1 MIRNARTRTAVATV
15 ALWLSLAPAARAALY
30 NLTDLGSLGGV
41 KGSGGYAFA
50 AGIAAGYSFIPGSG
64 YCHAMINDRGTVLD
78 LGTLGGTQSL
88 ARSVNSRG
96 DVVGWAYPPGFDWQR
111 AFLWH
116 AGSMIDL
123 GTFGGTTSD
132 AHGINDDGVV
142 VGSAFNREGHERPFW
157 WKNGVMHDMGALG
170 GTGGR
175 ALAVN
180 AAGDIVGW
188 ASTPDDAEI
197 HAFLGKPEGPLY
209 DLGTLGGPACYAW
222 AINDVVHVCGWSYLQ
237 ANSPASRAFL
247 WADGAMKSIGTLGG
261 IYSSAFGMNNSDE
274 IVGNS
279 TRADGVQVAFLW
291 RNDEIVDL
299 NGLLP
304 PGTGWLLTE
313 AYSIDENDVI
323 VGVGTRP
330 DGSTRACMLTPAVTT
345 SVPGA
350 TAALRFAGATPNPV
364 QGSARFAFELPAAG
378 RAELVLHDLSGRI
391 VRELAT
397 GWYGA
402 GPQSIAWDGR
412 DAAGHALAPGAYF
425 ARLTTPRG
433 ALMRRFVVLH

>member
-1 MIRNARTRTAVATV
+1 MRLRTAAAIV
-15 ALWLSLAPAARAALY
+15 ALGLTLAASARAALY
-30 NLTDLGSLGGV
+30 NVTDLGSLGGA
-41 KGSGGYAFA
+41 KGSGGYALA
-50 AGIAAGYSFIPGSG
+50 AGIAAGYSFVPGPG
-64 YCHAMINDRGTVLD
+64 YVHAMINDRGTVLD

-88 ARSVNSRG
+88 ARGVNSSG
-96 DVVGWAYPPGFDWQR
+96 DVVGWAYAAGFSWQR

-132 AHGINDDGVV
+132 AYGINDDGVV
-142 VGSAFNREGHERPFW
+142 VGSAFNGEGHERPFW
-157 WKNGVMHDMGALG
+157 WKDGVMHDMGALG

-175 ALAVN
+175 ALALN

-188 ASTPDDAEI
+188 ASTPGDEES
-197 HAFLGKPEGPLY
+197 HAFLGKPGSPLY
-209 DLGTLGGPACYAW
+209 DLGSLGGPASYAW
-222 AINDVVHVCGWSYLQ
+222 AVNDLVHVCGWSYLQ
-237 ANSPASRAFL
+237 ANSPASRGFI
-247 WADGAMKSIGTLGG
+247 WADGIMKSIGTLGG
-261 IYSSAFGMNNSDE
+261 IYSAAFGMNNADE

-279 TRADGVQVAFLW
+279 TRADEVQVAFLW
-291 RNDEIVDL
+291 RQDEIVDL
-299 NGLLP
+299 NTLLP

-313 AYSIDENDVI
+313 AYCIDDDDVI

-330 DGSTRACMLTPAVTT
+330 DGSTRAYMLTPAATT
-345 SVPGA
+345 SVPGSRA
-350 TAALRFAGATPNPV
+350 VLRFAGASPNPV
-364 QGSARFAFELPAAG
+364 QGRARFAFELPAAG

-402 GPQSIAWDGR
+402 GPQSVAWDGR

-425 ARLTTPRG
+425 ARLATPQG
-433 ALMRRFVVLH
+433 VLMRRFVVLH